1 LVLTSV
7 SSPTF
12 RGYGGASDDINLTS
26 GNLSTP
32 FSWFQAIGFGAAV
45 TQCSQS
51 LKLITISKPANRQP
65 GTVNPEPVSGY
76 YEINNYGGEAVKVL
90 LTNDDG
96 IHAPGL
102 RALSQELRGSFEL
115 DIVAPESEMSAV
127 GHAIT
132 LTSPLRVQ
140 RVHKNGAFFG
150 YGVTGTPADCVK
162 IAVQELLERPP
173 DIIFSGIN
181 LGANVGVNV
190 LYSGTVSAATE
201 GAFLGIRSVAL
212 SLDTLQ
218 NPDFRFAARFS
229 REIIRFIMEHGLR
242 EGTAL
247 NVNIPAVAPEDING
261 ISITRQGVCR
271 FRERFDRRIDP
282 RGQSYYWLSGET
294 PVEEELPDADA
305 RALRD
310 NRITITPI
318 HYDLTCMEEMER
330 LRTCSLPEYRHLEMG
345 KG

>member
-1 LVLTSV
+1 MGITLH
-7 SSPTF
+7 TF
-12 RGYGGASDDINLTS
+12 RFTWYMR
-26 GNLSTP
+26 
-32 FSWFQAIGFGAAV
+32 
-45 TQCSQS
+45 
-51 LKLITISKPANRQP
+51 LKTW
-65 GTVNPEPVSGY
+65 E
-76 YEINNYGGEAVKVL
+76 GEAVKIL

-102 RALSQELRGSFEL
+102 MALYQELNGSFEL
-115 DIVAPESEMSAV
+115 EIVAPESEMSAV

-140 RVHKNGAFFG
+140 RVHKNGTFFG

-201 GAFLGIRSVAL
+201 GAFLGIRSAAL

-229 REIIRFIMEHGLR
+229 REIIRFIMDNGLK

-247 NVNIPAVAPEDING
+247 NVNIPAVPPHHING
-261 ISITRQGVCR
+261 ISITRQGICR

-282 RGQSYYWLSGET
+282 RGHAYYWLSGET
-294 PVEEELPDADA
+294 PVEEELSDADA
-305 RALRD
+305 RALKD

-318 HYDLTCMEEMER
+318 NYDLTCLEEMDR
-330 LRTCSLPEYRHLEMG
+330 LKTCSLPEYKHLKIE
-345 KG
+345 KD